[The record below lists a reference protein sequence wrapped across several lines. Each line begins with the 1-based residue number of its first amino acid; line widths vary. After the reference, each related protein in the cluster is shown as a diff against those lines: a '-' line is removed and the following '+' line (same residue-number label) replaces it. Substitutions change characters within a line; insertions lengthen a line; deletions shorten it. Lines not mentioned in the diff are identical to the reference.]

1 MILSNTFNNRFEAVL
16 DMNGYA
22 YVKDNTV
29 NDEIEQYILTY
40 NFDPYETTIHEIY
53 GLINECID
61 AVLFEESKPYLA
73 KWFIA
78 QCEGASEEEVERLK
92 ALQWPDED

>member
-1 MILSNTFNNRFEAVL
+1 MILSNIFNNRFEAVL

-22 YVKDNTV
+22 YVKDTAANE
-29 NDEIEQYILTY
+29 NWQYIMTH
-40 NFDPYETTIHEIY
+40 NFDPYETSIHEIY
-53 GLINECID
+53 GLINESIN
-61 AVLFEESKPYLA
+61 AVLFEKSKSYLA

-92 ALQWPDED
+92 ALQEPDED